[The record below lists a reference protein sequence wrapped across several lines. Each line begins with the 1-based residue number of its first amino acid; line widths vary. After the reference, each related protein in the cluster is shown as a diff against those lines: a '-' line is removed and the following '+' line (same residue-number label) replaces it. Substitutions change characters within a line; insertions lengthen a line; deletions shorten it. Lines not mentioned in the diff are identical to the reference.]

1 DYKNYLEMTEAAD
14 DHRNS
19 PPPEEHRENY
29 STGYNMHPLLE
40 SLPRRNPTQVPAD
53 SSVHQMRAAAPTSNR
68 HRSYSRLLDLSG
80 AYGDGKKMSELLRSF
95 PTFDFYLKTDGL
107 SHRAGMQMLREL
119 SGDQCDHVIGQI
131 IRRVENCLGP
141 AKREIALSNLE
152 LDCSQNIVLSQLTL
166 DRIAKAK
173 AKVKGKA
180 KAKAEAEAKAEVAVA
195 VEVAAKFAAEDAAT
209 AAAAAAAQSVIS
221 KIIEHLPI
229 YETLQKLPRHA
240 EGVSGFQN
248 YLCKNGSFGQAL
260 INILEYA
267 TPDQKERLKQ
277 AIQKRRQALAAHNAV
292 AATKSNV
299 PRTGVFRTLYK
310 NPKLILGISGKLSKR
325 TCSINDASS
334 GYLSQADLE
343 KIVDEKTGELT
354 PLGEEVISGAS
365 ESIQDAIRANFRMRY
380 QQPELPPNSPPQAF
394 YPQEENPPPSSFFQG
409 VSSYWRH
416 VGCEPEPDTPQYPP
430 QSPAS
435 TFSGLSSMSHYGRE
449 FDLNTPQQIEQPGWQ
464 GATPAQ
470 STDST
475 FGGLS
480 SMSHYGREFD
490 LNTPQQ
496 IEQPGWQGATPA
508 QSTDS
513 TFDCLS
519 SMSHYGR
526 EFDLNTPREEQLWST
541 DGDYGTQA
549 PVGRSATPAMS
560 PERIDV
566 DNLPSPQD
574 VPDSELPP
582 ATATSWLLDGH
593 LRAYT
598 DDLARR
604 LRGQPNA
611 HLLHFADS
619 QVVTMLSSTDP
630 DQQARARRLL
640 VGDDVPPIVFLP
652 INQRDTH
659 WSLLVVDRRNKDA
672 VATYHY
678 DSMAQM
684 QQQQRYLGQMA
695 VYHLDL
701 DYQQIHEMPTA
712 IQRDGY
718 SCGDHVLTGI
728 EMLAHRVIDGTFD
741 DADGRDLRGITPD
754 RGLIR
759 GRLAQAEQAPAESS
773 VRQAPELPIEQKK
786 KKSKWWKF
794 Q

>member
-1 DYKNYLEMTEAAD
+1 MDRLFNFDYKNYLEMTEAAD

-449 FDLNTPQQIEQPGWQ
+449 FDLNTP
-464 GATPAQ
+464 
-470 STDST
+470 
-475 FGGLS
+475 
-480 SMSHYGREFD
+480 
-490 LNTPQQ
+490 
-496 IEQPGWQGATPA
+496 
-508 QSTDS
+508 
-513 TFDCLS
+513 
-519 SMSHYGR
+519 
-526 EFDLNTPREEQLWST
+526 REEQLWST

>member
-1 DYKNYLEMTEAAD
+1 MMDGLFNFDYKKYRGMTEAAD

-449 FDLNTPQQIEQPGWQ
+449 FDLNTP
-464 GATPAQ
+464 
-470 STDST
+470 
-475 FGGLS
+475 
-480 SMSHYGREFD
+480 
-490 LNTPQQ
+490 
-496 IEQPGWQGATPA
+496 
-508 QSTDS
+508 
-513 TFDCLS
+513 
-519 SMSHYGR
+519 
-526 EFDLNTPREEQLWST
+526 REEQLWST